1 VGIKTYFYF
10 LCWSRAAW
18 TELDSPT
25 EFRRLGGKENGQK
38 RVKKG
43 QKRGILQLKPQL
55 LVWPGNRLLGLLG
68 LSKNRTLG

>member
-1 VGIKTYFYF
+1 
-10 LCWSRAAW
+10 
-18 TELDSPT
+18 
-25 EFRRLGGKENGQK
+25 LGGKENGQK